1 MLEKIHIYI
10 SMFAALVTVVYCILT
25 QRTLAETAPSVIIA
39 IIVFYCVGVFA
50 KNYLNRTVFIR
61 EEFPDFPIELGEQGE
76 EAVSEV
82 VTASAADTDDDLPE
96 DEDDGL

>member
-10 SMFAALVTVVYCILT
+10 SMFAALLTVVYCILT
-25 QRTLAETAPSVIIA
+25 QRTLAETMPPVIIA
-39 IIVFYCVGVFA
+39 IVVFYCVGVFA

-61 EEFPDFPIELGEQGE
+61 EEYPDFPTELEEHGED
-76 EAVSEV
+76 EAIV
-82 VTASAADTDDDLPE
+82 VTAGAADTDDDLPE